1 MPKVTPNIKN
11 CRKSHHPECAM
22 VCAESVKQSIFNGQE
37 WTFIQDS
44 VATNKAK
51 IVHKWVKEQISDV
64 ICT

>member
-1 MPKVTPNIKN
+1 
-11 CRKSHHPECAM
+11 M